1 MKAKKRRSGNSGD
14 GSSLAKIEKTA
25 NGVKKEVEEDEET
38 EKIHRAIDK
47 TLLKNKTSRATKT
60 EEVTGSN
67 KSSSSIFTPK
77 EIDGMAWKS
86 FQVWPSQ
93 RFFFY
98 LLFTIIGILES
109 EQSYPVKYK
118 NFH

>member
-60 EEVTGSN
+60 EEVTESN

-93 RFFFY
+93 RFFFH
-98 LLFTIIGILES
+98 LLFYNNR
-109 EQSYPVKYK
+109 YP
-118 NFH
+118 